1 MATGRALPNPSNEE
15 PVTDITGYDLETVR
29 KDFPALS
36 RTVRDGRPLVYLD
49 SAATAHKPWSV
60 LDAERNF
67 YAYHN
72 SNVHRGVHAL
82 AEEATDLYEQARN
95 RVAAFIGTVDP
106 AEVVFTKNASEALN
120 LVAYCLGNASQ
131 FGPEDER
138 FRIGPG
144 DEIVITE
151 MEHHS
156 NLIPWQMLCQRTG
169 AELKWFTITPE
180 GRLDLGDIDRLI
192 TPRTKVVAFTH
203 QSNIYGTVNPVDVLV
218 RRAREVGALTVLD
231 ACQSIAHMPVDVT
244 RLGVDFMAFSGHKMC
259 GPTGIGVLWGRYD
272 LLAKLPPFLTGGEMN
287 DVVTMASSTYTQPP
301 YRFEAGTPVIAQAV
315 GLGAAVDYL
324 DALDMRAVAAHG
336 QDLTAYALEALA
348 EVDELRILGP
358 TSPIDR
364 GGAISFALGD
374 ADTEDIGR
382 ALDALGIAVRVGHL
396 CARPACVRF
405 KLPATT
411 RASFHLYTTRAE
423 VDALVR
429 GLHQVSG
436 ALGVGK

>member
-1 MATGRALPNPSNEE
+1 MTAGQLISNSSHEE
-15 PVTDITGYDLETVR
+15 PVAETTGYDVEEVR

-36 RTVRDGRPLVYLD
+36 RTVHGGRNLVYLD
-49 SAATAHKPWSV
+49 SAATAHKPWAV
-60 LDAERNF
+60 LNAERDF

-72 SNVHRGVHAL
+72 SNVHRGVHTL
-82 AEEATDLYEQARN
+82 AEEATELYEQARG
-95 RVAAFIGTVDP
+95 RIAAFIGTVDP
-106 AEVVFTKNASEALN
+106 SEVVFTKNASEALN
-120 LVAYCLGNASQ
+120 LVAYALGNANQ
-131 FGPEDER
+131 LGGDPR

-156 NLIPWQMLCQRTG
+156 NLIPWQILAQRTG
-169 AELKWFTITPE
+169 ATLKWFTITPE
-180 GRLDLGDIDRLI
+180 GRLDLDDLEGVI

-218 RRAREVGALTVLD
+218 GRARQVGALTVLD
-231 ACQSIAHMPVDVT
+231 ACQSVAHMPVDVD

-259 GPTGIGVLWGRYD
+259 GPTGVGVLWGRYD
-272 LLAKLPPFLTGGEMN
+272 LLAKLPPFLAGGEMN
-287 DVVTMASSTYTQPP
+287 DVVSMDSSTYTQPP

-324 DALDMRAVAAHG
+324 DALDMRAVAAHCH
-336 QDLTAYALEALA
+336 DLTSYALEAMA
-348 EVDELRILGP
+348 DVDELRILGP
-358 TSPIDR
+358 STSVDR
-364 GGAISFALGD
+364 GGAISFALGE

-382 ALDALGIAVRVGHL
+382 ALDELGIAVRVGHL

-405 KLPATT
+405 ELPATT
-411 RASFHLYTTRAE
+411 RASFQLYTTKGEIDAFVEGLRE
-423 VDALVR
+423 VSR
-429 GLHQVSG
+429 